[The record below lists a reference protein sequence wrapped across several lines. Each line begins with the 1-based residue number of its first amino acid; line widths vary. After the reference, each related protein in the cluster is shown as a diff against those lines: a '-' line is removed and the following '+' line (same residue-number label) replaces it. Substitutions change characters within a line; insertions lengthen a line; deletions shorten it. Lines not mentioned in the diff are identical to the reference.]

1 MSEDAALSR
10 EQAIRQEQELID
22 LCLGLTSMAKE
33 RGIILRA
40 LGAVAFRIHC
50 PKFKAIEYEAG
61 RYLTDVDMATYF
73 SQLDGVERV
82 FAEAGFVQDERLKL
96 HGAGRRIF
104 YSPTSEWHSDIFV
117 DRLSFC
123 HSVEFRGR
131 LEADYP
137 TIPLAE
143 LLLEKLQIVTF
154 EPKDCLDS
162 FVLLREHPIGDS
174 DDETVNAGVIAGTC
188 ADDWGWWKTV
198 DMNLGRIEEFAGK
211 LPFGITAADR
221 DDVLGKVAAL
231 RQRIEAAPKSL
242 KWRMRA
248 KIGTRRIWYQEVD
261 DLSRQ

>member
-1 MSEDAALSR
+1 MSEGAAQTR
-10 EQAIRQEQELID
+10 EQAIRQEQELIE
-22 LCLGLTSMAKE
+22 LCLRLTSAAKE
-33 RGIILRA
+33 RGVILRA

-73 SQLDGVERV
+73 NQLDGVERV

-104 YSPTSEWHSDIFV
+104 YSTTSEWHSDIFV
-117 DRLSFC
+117 DELSFC
-123 HSVEFRGR
+123 HAVTFKGR

-137 TIPLAE
+137 TIPAAE

-162 FVLLREHPIGDS
+162 YILLREHPIGDG
-174 DDETVNAGVIAGTC
+174 DNETVNVGVIVRTC

-198 DMNLGRIEEFAGK
+198 DINLGRIEEFAGK
-211 LPFGITAADR
+211 MPYGITAADR
-221 DDVLGKVAAL
+221 DDVLSKVADL
-231 RQRIEAAPKSL
+231 RSRIEAAPKSL
-242 KWRMRA
+242 KWKLRA
-248 KIGTRRIWYQEVD
+248 RVGTKRPWYQEVD
-261 DLSRQ
+261 DLTR